1 MEIIWDLP
9 DDPKGNVQHIA
20 EHDLT
25 PDEVEEVLR
34 NRRNQ
39 STVSRTSGNMLT
51 FGYTGGGR
59 HIAVVWEKAL
69 DDPLIVYPLTA
80 YDAPEPRERR

>member
-20 EHDLT
+20 ELDLT

-34 NRRNQ
+34 NRHNQ

-51 FGYTGGGR
+51 FGYTGSGR

-80 YDAPEPRERR
+80 YDAPEPRKRR